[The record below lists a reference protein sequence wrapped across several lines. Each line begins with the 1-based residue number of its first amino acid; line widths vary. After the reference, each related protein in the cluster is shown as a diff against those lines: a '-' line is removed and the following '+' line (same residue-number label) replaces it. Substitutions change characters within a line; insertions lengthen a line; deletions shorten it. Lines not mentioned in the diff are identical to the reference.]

1 MKNMTILFAILI
13 LIWLSAVSCS
23 NTQKTD
29 KSADEL
35 MSAVLAAVPLEAGY
49 YTVSEA
55 YFDYYFDAEGVLDWS
70 VVRSKSQ
77 SSENEIGVLVAES
90 GRLEEVR
97 SRCSQYLE
105 EQRIAYL
112 EAKAA
117 YTPEEYEKYR
127 DAEVLVYGNCVVYF
141 ILGNKDRASAISAV
155 ETCLSD

>member
-55 YFDYYFDAEGVLDWS
+55 YFDYYLDAEGVLDWS

-77 SSENEIGVLVAES
+77 LN
-90 GRLEEVR
+90 RLFN
-97 SRCSQYLE
+97 
-105 EQRIAYL
+105 
-112 EAKAA
+112 
-117 YTPEEYEKYR
+117 
-127 DAEVLVYGNCVVYF
+127 DF
-141 ILGNKDRASAISAV
+141 
-155 ETCLSD
+155 